1 MHTLLVVDDEIN
13 IRHLLKKTFKDS
25 YEVLTAKN
33 GLEALSIIK
42 NSDVNVVLLDYNMP
56 ILDGLETLKRTKEIN
71 DKISVVMFTA
81 DNNTELPRKSKE
93 AGADGFILKPFDP
106 DQIKILVADLLNK
119 QREED

>member
-1 MHTLLVVDDEIN
+1 M
-13 IRHLLKKTFKDS
+13 
-25 YEVLTAKN
+25 
-33 GLEALSIIK
+33 LEALSIIK
-42 NSDVNVVLLDYNMP
+42 NSDVNVVLLNYNTP

-71 DKISVVMFTA
+71 DKISVVMFTT
-81 DNNTELPRKSKE
+81 DNNPELPRKSKE